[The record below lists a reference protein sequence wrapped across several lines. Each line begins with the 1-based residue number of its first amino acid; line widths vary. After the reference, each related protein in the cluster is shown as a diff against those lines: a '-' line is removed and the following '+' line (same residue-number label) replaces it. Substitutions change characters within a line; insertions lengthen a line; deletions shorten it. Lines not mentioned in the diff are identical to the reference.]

1 MWRKEQLAAIK
12 KEVKESRKS
21 SLTVYLILRVLVI
34 LCLILQILRGDLNNA
49 FLCVWALILF
59 TVPLFI
65 QKAFKITLPNVLETV
80 IFLFI
85 FAAEIL
91 GEINNFYI
99 RIPYW
104 DTMLHAINGFLCAGI
119 GFALIDLLNKNSKK
133 IKLSPSYVAI
143 VAFCFS
149 MTIGVCWEFFEFAM
163 DKFIHVD
170 MQKDRIVQTISSTLL
185 DETKTNKSIQI
196 NSIEKTI
203 MFDAQGNQIAVIEGG
218 CLDIGLI
225 DTMKDLFVNLLGAVL
240 FSIIGYFY
248 IKNSKKYKFAENFIP
263 SKNRK

>member
-1 MWRKEQLAAIK
+1 MDAIR
-12 KEVKESRKS
+12 KEVKESKTS
-21 SLTVYLILRVLVI
+21 SLTVYLILRALVI
-34 LCLILQILRGDLNNA
+34 LCLILQIIRGDLNNA

-59 TVPLFI
+59 TVPLFVER
-65 QKAFKITLPNVLETV
+65 AFKIELPNMLETI

-91 GEINNFYI
+91 GEINNFYL

-104 DTMLHAINGFLCAGI
+104 DTMLHTINGFLCAGI

-149 MTIGVCWEFFEFAM
+149 MTVGVCWEFFEFAM
-163 DKFIHVD
+163 DDFVKTD
-170 MQKDRIVQTISSTLL
+170 MQKDRVVQTISSTWL
-185 DETKTNKSIQI
+185 DETKTNKSILVKEI
-196 NSIEKTI
+196 AKTVL
-203 MFDAQGNQIAVIEGG
+203 FDKDGNEIIVIDNGY
-218 CLDIGLI
+218 LDIGLI

-248 IKNSKKYKFAENFIP
+248 IKNRKKYKFAENFIP
-263 SKNRK
+263 QKKEE

>member
-1 MWRKEQLAAIK
+1 MTAIK
-12 KEVKESRKS
+12 NEIKESKKS
-21 SLTVYLILRVLVI
+21 SLIVYLILRALVI
-34 LCLILQILRGDLNNA
+34 LCLVLQILRGDLNNA
-49 FLCVWALILF
+49 FLCVWALLLF

-65 QKAFKITLPNVLETV
+65 ERALKIELPNMLEII

-91 GEINNFYI
+91 GEINHFYI

-104 DTMLHAINGFLCAGI
+104 DTMLHTINGFLCAGI

-133 IKLSPSYVAI
+133 IQLSPSYVAI

-149 MTIGVCWEFFEFAM
+149 MTIGVCWEFFEYTM
-163 DKFIHVD
+163 DDFVKTD
-170 MQKDRIVQTISSTLL
+170 MQKDRVVQTISSTWL
-185 DETKTNKSIQI
+185 DETKSNESIF
-196 NSIEKTI
+196 IEGIDKTI
-203 MFDAQGNQIAVIEGG
+203 LLDESGNQIAVIEGG
-218 CLDIGLI
+218 YLDIGLI

-248 IKNSKKYKFAENFIP
+248 IKNKEKYKFAENFIP
-263 SKNRK
+263 QKKDE